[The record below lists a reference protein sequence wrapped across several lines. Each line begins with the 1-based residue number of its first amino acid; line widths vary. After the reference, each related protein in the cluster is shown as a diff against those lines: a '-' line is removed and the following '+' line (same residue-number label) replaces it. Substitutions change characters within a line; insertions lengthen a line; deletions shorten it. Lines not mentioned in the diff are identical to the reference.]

1 MDDVKKRKK
10 ELYNI
15 VKQMII
21 EDKKKVLAQINI
33 SAVLKSLK

>member
-10 ELYNI
+10 DLYNI

-21 EDKKKVLAQINI
+21 EDKKKVLAQIDV